1 MRRYSF
7 SPTPS
12 RSPHYIL
19 LSLKYSPVI
28 YPAGE
33 TLRRNPWAYMPCSN
47 ILLFA
52 LCCNP
57 VTQHGVSDCAATTRT
72 LIESQC
78 PQVFARKTAGGT
90 RQKSGNFRLWSRVCR
105 RDNKKE
111 KGEKKEMAVT
121 PGVWKRICLNLRG
134 YACLHDAR
142 KIGDGGPTSSFRFG
156 NVSVKSD
163 HS

>member
-12 RSPHYIL
+12 RSPHYNL

-105 RDNKKE
+105 RDNKKD
-111 KGEKKEMAVT
+111 KGEKRKWLSRLEFGRESVSTCAAT
-121 PGVWKRICLNLRG
+121 PVFTMLGRSGTVDRPQAFVLG
-134 YACLHDAR
+134 
-142 KIGDGGPTSSFRFG
+142 TFQ
-156 NVSVKSD
+156 
-163 HS
+163 